1 MATLMIAVCQTKKC
15 FKKGTRLEEGEVI
28 AGNGVEEDVY
38 YCPDCMRVYTPDD
51 FVDWEED

>member
-1 MATLMIAVCQTKKC
+1 MIAVCQTKKC
-15 FKKGTRLEEGEVI
+15 FKKGTRLEEGEVV